1 MHFEVNVLQMVRKNI
16 FTDTQTTNKVSLM
29 FLDVNVVTES

>member
-1 MHFEVNVLQMVRKNI
+1 MHFEVNILQIVRKNI
-16 FTDTQTTNKVSLM
+16 FTDTQTTNKVPLM

>member
-1 MHFEVNVLQMVRKNI
+1 MHFEVNMLKNIRKNI
-16 FTDTQTTNKVSLM
+16 FTDTQITNNVSLK